1 MRIDPRTGTVDLG
14 EGRELGP
21 ATTHDQFRASRLG
34 LASTPLI
41 LNGRWRSYS
50 LPRIAEGNVSFAVA
64 IYFEGE
70 SATMLELAN
79 ASPEFGKS
87 WDDWSP
93 ENEARR
99 RAWHD
104 RWLAEAQGV
113 APGEFPWGRLA
124 SMTDPKSG
132 GSSIILRFTRKKPE
146 TLPPSGRSS
155 PQ

>member
-1 MRIDPRTGTVDLG
+1 MRLDPRTGTLDLG
-14 EGRELGP
+14 EGRVLGP
-21 ATTHDQFRASRLG
+21 ATTHDQFRSSPLG
-34 LASTPLI
+34 LASAPLI

-50 LPRIAEGNVSFAVA
+50 LPRIAEGEVTFAVA
-64 IYFEGE
+64 IYFEGD
-70 SATMLELAN
+70 SSTMIDLVN

-113 APGEFPWGRLA
+113 TPGEFPWGRLA
-124 SMTDPKSG
+124 STTDPKLG
-132 GSSIILRFTRKKPE
+132 GSSIILRFARRPPE
-146 TLPPSGRSS
+146 NHSGAGT
-155 PQ
+155 